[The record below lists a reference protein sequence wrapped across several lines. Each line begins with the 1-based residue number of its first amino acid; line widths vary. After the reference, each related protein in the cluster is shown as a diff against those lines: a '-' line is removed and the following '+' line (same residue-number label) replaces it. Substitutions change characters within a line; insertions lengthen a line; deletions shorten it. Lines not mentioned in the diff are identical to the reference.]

1 VAVILVTLRPAASPG
16 SSVWRQIYEPAAA
29 KCDATSMALTAKDL
43 LRLYATLAER
53 RALPYGAGLIPT
65 CFDYGI
71 FLAHGGMDLP
81 HWLATAPHWARS
93 AVALGRSSALR
104 AIKRDQQLTL
114 AAV

>member
-1 VAVILVTLRPAASPG
+1 MV
-16 SSVWRQIYEPAAA
+16 
-29 KCDATSMALTAKDL
+29 LTAKDL
-43 LRLYATLAER
+43 LRLYATLAEH
-53 RALPYGAGLIPT
+53 RALPYDAGLIPT

-71 FLAHGGMDLP
+71 FLAHSGMDLP

-104 AIKRDQQLTL
+104 AIKRDQQLTF